1 MERERGRRQELVKD
15 LRAEARQLLDRLAW
29 IGDRDQRRWLARSG
43 LFETPIGV
51 ITRST
56 DSGSGLPA

>member
-29 IGDRDQRRWLARSG
+29 IGAQRRRLARRA
-43 LFETPIGV
+43 FELGACLSKGV
-51 ITRST
+51 LLDRVRVS
-56 DSGSGLPA
+56 

>member
-29 IGDRDQRRWLARSG
+29 IGDRDQRRRLARRA
-43 LFETPIGV
+43 FELV
-51 ITRST
+51 QQAER
-56 DSGSGLPA
+56 LPSDD